1 MFCVVRLDT
10 YSFSRERISWNLT
23 SPLWVTV
30 WVSVKLPN
38 HNGGIIADLHCF
50 FVSLSPPPTGRRS
63 VESFNSFYKAP

>member
-10 YSFSRERISWNLT
+10 DSFSRERISWNLT

-50 FVSLSPPPTGRRS
+50 LYPYLLHQQVVDL
-63 VESFNSFYKAP
+63 